1 MGAKPSRPKRR
12 TRSCDC
18 GYYKNQ
24 RDAYQRERD
33 IYKNRSNYYSRLYN
47 KAQKKAIEIQSEL
60 NLLREQ
66 AGNPQKHK
74 EKAKEMFHHLEK
86 RYLDRLSLIST
97 QQNLLNR
104 QNVLLSDKG
113 KKIKKNKKKIA
124 EQIDKIDTKT
134 RQINYDM
141 EENIGKNFYINYLK
155 LSFLILAIFIIGL
168 LIKSHRNK

>member
-12 TRSCDC
+12 AISPSC

-24 RDAYQRERD
+24 RDAYRREKD

-74 EKAKEMFHHLEK
+74 EKEKEHFHHLK
-86 RYLDRLSLIST
+86 KDIWIDC
-97 QQNLLNR
+97 LLYQR
-104 QNVLLSDKG
+104 S
-113 KKIKKNKKKIA
+113 KI
-124 EQIDKIDTKT
+124 
-134 RQINYDM
+134 Y
-141 EENIGKNFYINYLK
+141 
-155 LSFLILAIFIIGL
+155 
-168 LIKSHRNK
+168 

>member
-1 MGAKPSRPKRR
+1 MGAKPSRPRR
-12 TRSCDC
+12 KTRSSNC

-33 IYKNRSNYYSRLYN
+33 VFKNRSNYYSRLYN

-97 QQNLLNR
+97 QQNLLDR

-113 KKIKKNKKKIA
+113 KKIKKNKKKIE

-141 EENIGKNFYINYLK
+141 DDNIGSNYYIKYLK
-155 LSFLILAIFIIGL
+155 LCFLILSIFIIGI
-168 LIKSHRNK
+168 LIRAHRKK

>member
-12 TRSCDC
+12 ARSPSC

-24 RDAYQRERD
+24 RDAYQREKD

-74 EKAKEMFHHLEK
+74 EKAKELFHHLEK

-97 QQNLLNR
+97 QQNLLDR
-104 QNVLLSDKG
+104 QNVLISTKG
-113 KKIKKNKKKIA
+113 KKIKENKKKLDK
-124 EQIDKIDTKT
+124 QLDKIDTST

-141 EENIGKNFYINYLK
+141 DENIDKNYFIKYLK
-155 LSFLILAIFIIGL
+155 LCFLIVGILIIGL
-168 LIKSHRNK
+168 LIREYKK